1 MRTSQTPLLGSAA
14 LRLVLNAHVA
24 DSFFNTH
31 LADLFARFA
40 SLHWRARLRCA
51 PPSVE
56 CARRRLLTRS
66 TPIRASDCCARPRL
80 IGCAPLRHSA
90 EHAPGRLFP
99 LGKLMA
105 SAATL
110 CVAWCEG

>member
-31 LADLFARFA
+31 LADSFGRFA
-40 SLHWRARLRCA
+40 SLHWRARLRCG

-56 CARRRLLTRS
+56 CA
-66 TPIRASDCCARPRL
+66 
-80 IGCAPLRHSA
+80 
-90 EHAPGRLFP
+90 PGRSFLM
-99 LGKLMA
+99 GKLTA

-110 CVAWCEG
+110 CFAWCEGAAILDITDPPSLVLADEQGAGRTRRPEGSYVGQSS